1 MIKLISSIIILFFV
15 ILPVNSEVINEI
27 KVINNDRISK
37 ETIQIFSKIRVGE
50 NYDENDLNRILKEIY
65 DTNFFS
71 SVSLEIKDGVL
82 IIDVQEN
89 KIIQNITVEG
99 IKRKELVE
107 DLKSRI
113 SSKDKNPFVEN
124 NVKNDVLLIK
134 KLLKSSGY
142 YFSEVKT
149 KIIENNNNTIDI
161 VFNLELGEKAF
172 IEKIEFIGEK
182 FYKDRLLRNIIA
194 SEEKRFWKFLTKKKY
209 INPELI
215 KLDQRLLEKYYLDR
229 GHYQIDIRGNF
240 VEFTE
245 DNGFKLTYN
254 INAGPKF
261 FVNSTNLKLPIDYD
275 ENDFK
280 KIKKLLS
287 KLEGK
292 LYSINKL
299 NKIAKEVEY
308 LTLKNDYEFIDASFK
323 EKIVD
328 TNKIDLQFVI
338 KEFEKE
344 YLYKVNVFGNN
355 ITEEKVIRDNLEV
368 DEGDPFNKILLAK
381 SINNLKAL
389 NIFGKVEYDLVPTEN
404 NKKILNITIEEKPTG
419 EISAAAGTGTSG
431 GTFGFGIKEN
441 NFLGK
446 NISLDSNLR
455 VDEETIRGKFSVVNP
470 NWNYSDRALIAS
482 IESSVTDRMG
492 DYGYETSQTGFSFG
506 SNWEQYD
513 DLFFSPK
520 ISVFHEKLDT
530 NQTASDKLKK
540 QEGEYTDADFA
551 YGLVLDKRDRR
562 YQTTDGYLSRFNQR
576 VPFIS
581 EDYSLFNSYEFTT
594 FNQIKEVVT
603 KLSIQARAIN
613 SITDEDVRVSKRLYV
628 ASKRLRG
635 FEPGKIGPVDGGDY
649 IGGNYTTV
657 LNAATTL
664 PEFGANLEN
673 VDFQLFLDAANV
685 FGVDY
690 DSSLDSSK
698 LRSSV
703 GFGVDWFTVIGPLNF
718 SIAQPI
724 TKADTDKTESFRFN
738 IGTTF

>member
-1 MIKLISSIIILFFV
+1 MIKLLSSIITFFF
-15 ILPVNSEVINEI
+15 IMLPLNSEVIKEI
-27 KVINNDRISK
+27 KVINNERISK
-37 ETIQIFSKIRVGE
+37 ETIQIFSNIKVGE
-50 NYDENDLNRILKEIY
+50 DYDQNDLNRILKEIY

-71 SVSLEIKDGVL
+71 NVSIEIKDGIL
-82 IIDVQEN
+82 IIDVEEN

-124 NVKNDVLLIK
+124 NIKNDVLLIK

-149 KIIENNNNTIDI
+149 KIIENNNNTIDLI
-161 VFNLELGEKAF
+161 FDLDLGEKAF
-172 IEKIEFIGEK
+172 IKKIEFIGEK

-209 INPELI
+209 INAELI

-261 FVNSTNLKLPIDYD
+261 IVNSANLKLPIDYD

-328 TNKIDLQFVI
+328 TNKIDLEFVI
-338 KEFEKE
+338 KEFKKE
-344 YLYKVNVFGNN
+344 YLSKVNVFGNN

-389 NIFGKVEYDLVPTEN
+389 NIFGKVEYDLVPTDD

-520 ISVFHEKLDT
+520 ISMFHEKLDT
-530 NQTASDKLKK
+530 NQSASDKLKK
-540 QEGEYTDADFA
+540 QEGEYVDADFA

-576 VPFIS
+576 VPLIS
-581 EDYSLFNSYEFTT
+581 EDYSLYNSYEYTT
-594 FNQIKEVVT
+594 FNQIKEIVT
-603 KLSIQARAIN
+603 KLSVQARAIN

-628 ASKRLRG
+628 SGKRLRG
-635 FEPGKIGPVDGGDY
+635 FEPGKIGPTDAGDF
-649 IGGNYTTV
+649 IGGNYTTAI
-657 LNAATTL
+657 NAATTL

-724 TKADTDKTESFRFN
+724 TKADTDKTETFRFN

>member
-1 MIKLISSIIILFFV
+1 MLKLISSIIVLFFL
-15 ILPVNSEVINEI
+15 ILPVNSEVIKEI
-27 KVINNDRISK
+27 KVINNERISK
-37 ETIQIFSKIRVGE
+37 ETIQIFSSIKVGE
-50 NYDENDLNRILKEIY
+50 DYDQNDLNRILKEIY

-71 SVSLEIKDGVL
+71 NVSLEIKDGVL
-82 IIDVQEN
+82 IIDVEEN

-124 NVKNDVLLIK
+124 NIKNDVLLIK

-161 VFNLELGEKAF
+161 IFDLDLGEKAF
-172 IEKIEFIGEK
+172 IQKIEFIGEK

-209 INPELI
+209 INAELI

-261 FVNSTNLKLPIDYD
+261 LVNSTKLKLPIDYD

-292 LYSINKL
+292 TYSINKL
-299 NKIAKEVEY
+299 KKIAKEVEY
-308 LTLKNDYEFIDASFK
+308 LTLTNDYEFIDASFK
-323 EKIVD
+323 ETIVD
-328 TNKIDLQFVI
+328 TNKIDLEFVI

-344 YLYKVNVFGNN
+344 YLSKVNIFGNN

-368 DEGDPFNKILLAK
+368 DEGDPFNKILLTK

-389 NIFGKVEYDLVPTEN
+389 NIFGKVEYDLVPTDN

-455 VDEETIRGKFSVVNP
+455 VDEETVRGKFSVVNP

-520 ISVFHEKLDT
+520 ISLFHEKLDT

-576 VPFIS
+576 IPFIS

-594 FNQIKEVVT
+594 FNQIKEIVT
-603 KLSIQARAIN
+603 KLSFQARAIN

-635 FEPGKIGPVDGGDY
+635 FEPGKIGPVDGGDF

-673 VDFQLFLDAANV
+673 IDFQLFLDAANV

>member
-1 MIKLISSIIILFFV
+1 MIKLISSIIIFFFI
-15 ILPVNSEVINEI
+15 ILPVNSEVIKEI

-37 ETIQIFSKIRVGE
+37 ETIQIFSKIKVGE
-50 NYDENDLNRILKEIY
+50 NYDQNDLNRILKEIY

-71 SVSLEIKDGVL
+71 NVSLEIKDGVL
-82 IIDVQEN
+82 IIDVEEN

-124 NVKNDVLLIK
+124 NIKNDVLLIK

-161 VFNLELGEKAF
+161 IFDLDLGEKAF

-209 INPELI
+209 INAELI

-261 FVNSTNLKLPIDYD
+261 FVNSTKLKLPMDYD

-308 LTLKNDYEFIDASFK
+308 LTLTNDYEFIDASFK

-328 TNKIDLQFVI
+328 TNKIDLEFVI

-344 YLYKVNVFGNN
+344 YLSKVNVFGNN

-389 NIFGKVEYDLVPTEN
+389 NIFGKVEYDLVPTDN

-540 QEGEYTDADFA
+540 QEGEY
-551 YGLVLDKRDRR
+551 LMLILHMV
-562 YQTTDGYLSRFNQR
+562 
-576 VPFIS
+576 
-581 EDYSLFNSYEFTT
+581 
-594 FNQIKEVVT
+594 
-603 KLSIQARAIN
+603 
-613 SITDEDVRVSKRLYV
+613 
-628 ASKRLRG
+628 
-635 FEPGKIGPVDGGDY
+635 
-649 IGGNYTTV
+649 
-657 LNAATTL
+657 
-664 PEFGANLEN
+664 
-673 VDFQLFLDAANV
+673 
-685 FGVDY
+685 
-690 DSSLDSSK
+690 
-698 LRSSV
+698 
-703 GFGVDWFTVIGPLNF
+703 
-718 SIAQPI
+718 
-724 TKADTDKTESFRFN
+724 
-738 IGTTF
+738 

>member
-1 MIKLISSIIILFFV
+1 MIKLISSIIIFFFV
-15 ILPVNSEVINEI
+15 ILPVNSEVIKEI
-27 KVINNDRISK
+27 RVINNDRISK
-37 ETIQIFSKIRVGE
+37 ETIQIFSNIKVGE
-50 NYDENDLNRILKEIY
+50 NYDQNDLNRILKEIY

-71 SVSLEIKDGVL
+71 NVSLEINDGVL
-82 IIDVQEN
+82 IIDVEEN
-89 KIIQNITVEG
+89 PIIQNITVEG
-99 IKRKELVE
+99 IERKELIE

-124 NVKNDVLLIK
+124 NIKNDVLLIK

-161 VFNLELGEKAF
+161 IFDLDLGEKAF

-209 INPELI
+209 INAELI

-229 GHYQIDIRGNF
+229 GHYQIDIKGNF

-245 DNGFKLTYN
+245 ENGFKLTYN

-261 FVNSTNLKLPIDYD
+261 FINSTKLKLPVDYD

-280 KIKKLLS
+280 KIQKLLS

-308 LTLKNDYEFIDASFK
+308 LTLTNDYEFIDASFK

-328 TNKIDLQFVI
+328 TNKIDLEFVI
-338 KEFEKE
+338 KEFKKE
-344 YLYKVNVFGNN
+344 YLSKVNVFGNN

-381 SINNLKAL
+381 SINNLKSL
-389 NIFGKVEYDLVPTEN
+389 NIFGKVEYDLIPADN

-520 ISVFHEKLDT
+520 ISMFHEKLDT
-530 NQTASDKLKK
+530 NQSASDKLKK
-540 QEGEYTDADFA
+540 QEGEYLDADFA

-562 YQTTDGYLSRFNQR
+562 YQTTDGYLSKFNQR
-576 VPFIS
+576 VPLIS
-581 EDYSLFNSYEFTT
+581 EDYSLYNSYEYTT
-594 FNQIKEVVT
+594 FNQIKEIVT
-603 KLSIQARAIN
+603 KLSVQARAIN
-613 SITDEDVRVSKRLYV
+613 SISDEDVRVSKRLYV
-628 ASKRLRG
+628 SGKRLRG
-635 FEPGKIGPVDGGDY
+635 FEPGKIGPTDAGDF
-649 IGGNYTTV
+649 IGGNYTTAI
-657 LNAATTL
+657 NAATTL

-724 TKADTDKTESFRFN
+724 TKADTDKTETFRFN

>member
-1 MIKLISSIIILFFV
+1 MLKLISSIIVLFFL
-15 ILPVNSEVINEI
+15 ILPVNSEVIKEI
-27 KVINNDRISK
+27 KVINNERISK
-37 ETIQIFSKIRVGE
+37 ETIQIFSSIKVGE
-50 NYDENDLNRILKEIY
+50 DYDQNDLNRILKEIY

-71 SVSLEIKDGVL
+71 NVSLEIKDGVL
-82 IIDVQEN
+82 IIDVEEN

-124 NVKNDVLLIK
+124 NIKNDVLLIK

-161 VFNLELGEKAF
+161 IFDLDLGEKAF
-172 IEKIEFIGEK
+172 IQKIEFIGEK

-209 INPELI
+209 INAELI

-261 FVNSTNLKLPIDYD
+261 LVNSTKLKLPIDYD

-292 LYSINKL
+292 TYSINKL
-299 NKIAKEVEY
+299 KKIAKEVEY
-308 LTLKNDYEFIDASFK
+308 LTLTNDYEFIDASFK
-323 EKIVD
+323 ETIVD
-328 TNKIDLQFVI
+328 TNKIDLEFVI

-344 YLYKVNVFGNN
+344 YLSKVNVFGNN

-368 DEGDPFNKILLAK
+368 DEGDPFNKILLTK

-389 NIFGKVEYDLVPTEN
+389 NIFGKVEYDLVPTDN

-455 VDEETIRGKFSVVNP
+455 VDEETVRGKFSVVNP

-520 ISVFHEKLDT
+520 ISLFHEKLDT

-576 VPFIS
+576 IPFIS

-594 FNQIKEVVT
+594 FNQIKEIVT
-603 KLSIQARAIN
+603 KLSFQARAIN

-635 FEPGKIGPVDGGDY
+635 FEPGKIGPVDGGDF

-673 VDFQLFLDAANV
+673 IDFQLFLDAANV

-690 DSSLDSSK
+690 DSSLDNSK